1 MRFSQIATFRAYTYS
16 IHRSSYFVLYD
27 RNYPWTYTSFHILTN
42 ISQHSLFSFW
52 VILSDF
58 SDIVNLFY
66 YDLTIFSAATVW
78 SCPEGF
84 LLHRGFHRNFLCNK
98 KSILISK
105 NAWISLLNLYI
116 KYIPSKQH
124 TRISLHLFHFSLLW
138 LKPRPIS
145 NSQLHTLPYFHLC
158 PIYLVVFKGSYY
170 LMVWEILSLG
180 GLHA

>member
-1 MRFSQIATFRAYTYS
+1 MLLFMYLHREQHSHLIFSFLTPHTTSSYTIAT
-16 IHRSSYFVLYD
+16 IHEHTPPF
-27 RNYPWTYTSFHILTN
+27 TSLLISLNILC
-42 ISQHSLFSFW
+42 HSLFSFW

-66 YDLTIFSAATVW
+66 YDLTIFSAAAVW

-84 LLHRGFHRNFLCNK
+84 LLHRGFHRNLLCNK

-105 NAWISLLNLYI
+105 NAWIFILNLYI
-116 KYIPSKQH
+116 KDIPSKQH
-124 TRISLHLFHFSLLW
+124 TRIFLHLLHFSLLW

-158 PIYLVVFKGSYY
+158 PIYLVVFKGSY
-170 LMVWEILSLG
+170 
-180 GLHA
+180 

>member
-1 MRFSQIATFRAYTYS
+1 MRFSQTATFRAYTYS

-27 RNYPWTYTSFHILTN
+27 RNYPWTYTSFHIFTN

-66 YDLTIFSAATVW
+66 YDLTIFSAAVW

-105 NAWISLLNLYI
+105 NALNFII
-116 KYIPSKQH
+116 KSIYKGYTFKTTYKNYS
-124 TRISLHLFHFSLLW
+124 HLFHSAF
-138 LKPRPIS
+138 
-145 NSQLHTLPYFHLC
+145 F
-158 PIYLVVFKGSYY
+158 G
-170 LMVWEILSLG
+170 
-180 GLHA
+180 